1 MIIFKN
7 IYKNFF
13 FIEKK
18 NWVRCLNYFNR
29 LFYNDENCLFLDPLK
44 HKQINLVILAKWLT

>member
-7 IYKNFF
+7 IYKNIF